1 MLYKYLPNAPRS
13 KLDLSKPKPG
23 PHGDGLV
30 GAVSSSAASL
40 LSQLQ
45 QLSLQSASSGQA
57 VPADSLPSQSL
68 SINAVQSSEPKR
80 NQQSD
85 GKKKGRNNKKKGKN
99 GKGNANKTN
108 ERVGEGQK
116 EKKKVKFPCKLCA
129 GDHLTHLCPKIQ
141 DAQRLLSQQGS
152 SSSQAVLTNPFPQGQ
167 QLIAG
172 ANQNPGASSGGPQEG
187 EIPSN
192 IFMMSAHVDVA
203 TRSRD

>member
-1 MLYKYLPNAPRS
+1 MPS
-13 KLDLSKPKPG
+13 
-23 PHGDGLV
+23 
-30 GAVSSSAASL
+30 VST
-40 LSQLQ
+40 
-45 QLSLQSASSGQA
+45 
-57 VPADSLPSQSL
+57 PSQSL
-68 SINAVQSSEPKR
+68 VVNAIQNSNPKG

-167 QLIAG
+167 QLILAQTKILG
-172 ANQNPGASSGGPQEG
+172 LPLEVPRKGKFHRISL
-187 EIPSN
+187 
-192 IFMMSAHVDVA
+192 
-203 TRSRD
+203 